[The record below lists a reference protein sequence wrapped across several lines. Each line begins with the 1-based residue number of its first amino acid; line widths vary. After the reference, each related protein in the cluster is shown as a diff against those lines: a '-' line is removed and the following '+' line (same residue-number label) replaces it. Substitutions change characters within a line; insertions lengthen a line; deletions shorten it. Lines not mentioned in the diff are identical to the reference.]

1 MKLTIADY
9 EVTVTA
15 RRFYESRNNNDAAA
29 AFLNTLSSLADE
41 ARKQLSRDGY
51 GALAEYAA
59 RISDDTFNALKAA
72 GVYDSL

>member
-9 EVTVTA
+9 EVTITA
-15 RRFYESRNNNDAAA
+15 RRWYESRNNNDAAA
-29 AFLNTLSSLADE
+29 ALLNTLSSLADE

-72 GVYDSL
+72 GVYENL

>member
-9 EVTVTA
+9 EVTITA
-15 RRFYESRNNNDAAA
+15 RRLYESRNNNDAAA
-29 AFLNTLSSLADE
+29 ALLNTLSSLADE

-72 GVYDSL
+72 GVYENL

>member
-51 GALAEYAA
+51 GALAEYAT
-59 RISDDTFNALKAA
+59 RISNDTFDALKAA
-72 GVYDSL
+72 GVYDNI

>member
-15 RRFYESRNNNDAAA
+15 RRWYDERNTKEAAT
-29 AFLNTLSSLADE
+29 AFLNMLSSLADE

-72 GVYDSL
+72 GVYDNL